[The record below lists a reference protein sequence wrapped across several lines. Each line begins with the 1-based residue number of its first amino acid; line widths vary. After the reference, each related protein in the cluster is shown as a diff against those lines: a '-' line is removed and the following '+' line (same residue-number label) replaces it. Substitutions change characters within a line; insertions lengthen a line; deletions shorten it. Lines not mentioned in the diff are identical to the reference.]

1 MISEN
6 GATNGEQQQ
15 QQPNN
20 GQPNNGQP
28 ANPQEPNTSWC
39 TIL

>member
-15 QQPNN
+15 
-20 GQPNNGQP
+20 QPNNGQP